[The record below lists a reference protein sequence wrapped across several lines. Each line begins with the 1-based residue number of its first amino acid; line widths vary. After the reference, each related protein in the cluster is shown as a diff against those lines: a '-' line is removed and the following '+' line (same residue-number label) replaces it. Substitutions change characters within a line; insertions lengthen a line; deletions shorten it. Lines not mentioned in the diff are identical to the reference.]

1 MTTLGLLFV
10 GAVLFV
16 NGAWFLGAISA
27 REAGVFNLFVGAIQV
42 VLPTLAVVAADGDL
56 GGVFGA
62 GSSYLFG
69 LTYLYVGVNNL
80 MGNDGRGLGWYSLF
94 VSAMAIVFG
103 VFSLSSDP
111 VFGVIWFV
119 WAVMWLL
126 FFLILACGKTSLM
139 PFTGWL
145 ILVGSHL
152 TCTIPALL
160 IWRGT
165 WPTSASAAVW
175 AVVIAVA
182 LLVVSAVAARA
193 LPSLPAP
200 ASTPEPVP
208 AAPARPEAA

>member
-27 REAGVFNLFVGAIQV
+27 REAGVFNLFVGAMQV

-56 GGVFGA
+56 NGVFGA

-69 LTYLYVGVNNL
+69 FTYLFVGVNNL
-80 MGNDGRGLGWYSLF
+80 MGNDGRGLGWYSIF
-94 VSAMAIVFG
+94 VAAMAIVFG
-103 VFSLSSDP
+103 AFSLSADP

-119 WAVMWLL
+119 WAVMWLM
-126 FFLILACGKTSLM
+126 FFLILACGRTSLM

-160 IWRGT
+160 MWRGN
-165 WPTSASAAVW
+165 WPTSPSAALW
-175 AVVIAVA
+175 AAAIAVV
-182 LLVVSAVAARA
+182 LLVLSGVAARA
-193 LPSLPAP
+193 LPMLPMAAP
-200 ASTPEPVP
+200 RP
-208 AAPARPEAA
+208 AAESVPETA

>member
-27 REAGVFNLFVGAIQV
+27 REAGVFNLFVGAMQV
-42 VLPTLAVVAADGDL
+42 VLPTLAVVAADGNL
-56 GGVFGA
+56 SGVFGA

-69 LTYLYVGVNNL
+69 FTYLFVGVNNL
-80 MGNDGRGLGWYSLF
+80 MGNDGRGLGWYSIF
-94 VSAMAIVFG
+94 VAAMAIVFG
-103 VFSLSSDP
+103 SFSFAADP

-126 FFLILACGKTSLM
+126 FFLILACGMTALM

-145 ILVGSHL
+145 ILIGSHL

-160 IWRGT
+160 SWRGN
-165 WPTSASAAVW
+165 WPTSTSAALW
-175 AVVIAVA
+175 AAAIALA
-182 LLVVSAVAARA
+182 LLVLSAVAAKA
-193 LPSLPAP
+193 KPKLPMP
-200 ASTPEPVP
+200 TPEAV
-208 AAPARPEAA
+208 

>member
-27 REAGVFNLFVGAIQV
+27 REAGVFNLFVGAMQV

-69 LTYLYVGVNNL
+69 FTYLFVGVNNL
-80 MGNDGRGLGWYSLF
+80 MGNDGRGLGWYSIF
-94 VSAMAIVFG
+94 VTAMAIVFG
-103 VFSLSSDP
+103 GYSLATDP

-119 WAVMWLL
+119 WAVMWLM
-126 FFLILACGKTSLM
+126 FFLILACGRTALM

-145 ILVGSHL
+145 ILIGSHL
-152 TCTIPALL
+152 TCTIPALMA
-160 IWRGT
+160 WRGS
-165 WPTSASAAVW
+165 WPTSASAALW
-175 AVVIAVA
+175 AAVIAVA
-182 LLVVSAVAARA
+182 LLAVSAVAARTA
-193 LPSLPAP
+193 PTLPLSARDSV
-200 ASTPEPVP
+200 ATPES
-208 AAPARPEAA
+208 A

>member
-27 REAGVFNLFVGAIQV
+27 REAGVFNLFVGAMQV

-56 GGVFGA
+56 AGVFGA

-69 LTYLYVGVNNL
+69 FTYLFVGVNNL
-80 MGNDGRGLGWYSLF
+80 MGNDGRGLGWYSIF
-94 VSAMAIVFG
+94 VAAMAIVFG
-103 VFSLSSDP
+103 SFSFASDP

-145 ILVGSHL
+145 ILIGSHL
-152 TCTIPALL
+152 TCTVPALL
-160 IWRGT
+160 SWRGN
-165 WPTSASAAVW
+165 WPTSTSAALW
-175 AVVIAVA
+175 AAAIALA
-182 LLVVSAVAARA
+182 LLVLSAVAAKV
-193 LPSLPAP
+193 LPKLPMP
-200 ASTPEPVP
+200 TPQTV
-208 AAPARPEAA
+208 

>member
-27 REAGVFNLFVGAIQV
+27 REAGVFNLFVGAMQV

-56 GGVFGA
+56 GGIFGA

-69 LTYLYVGVNNL
+69 FTYLYVGVNNL
-80 MGNDGRGLGWYSLF
+80 MGNDGRGLGWYSIF
-94 VSAMAIVFG
+94 VAAMAIVFG

-119 WAVMWLL
+119 WAVMWLM
-126 FFLILACGKTSLM
+126 FFLILARGMTSLM

-145 ILVGSHL
+145 ILIGSHL

-160 IWRGT
+160 AWRGN
-165 WPTSASAAVW
+165 WPTSTSAALW
-175 AVVIAVA
+175 ATVVAVA
-182 LLVVSAVAARA
+182 LLVLSAGAAKVVPTLAKPAVR
-193 LPSLPAP
+193 PAP
-200 ASTPEPVP
+200 S
-208 AAPARPEAA
+208 AAPEAA

>member
-126 FFLILACGKTSLM
+126 FFLILACGKSSLM

-152 TCTIPALL
+152 TATIPALL
-160 IWRGT
+160 IWRGN
-165 WPTSASAAVW
+165 WPTTTSAALW

-182 LLVVSAVAARA
+182 LLVVSAVAARV

-200 ASTPEPVP
+200 ASTPERVP
-208 AAPARPEAA
+208 AAAARPEAA

>member
-27 REAGVFNLFVGAIQV
+27 REAGVFNLFVGAMQV

-56 GGVFGA
+56 AGVFGA
-62 GSSYLFG
+62 GASYLFG
-69 LTYLYVGVNNL
+69 FTYLYVGINNL

-94 VSAMAIVFG
+94 VAAMALVFG
-103 VFSLSSDP
+103 SFSFADDP

-126 FFLILACGKTSLM
+126 FFLILACGTTSLM
-139 PFTGWL
+139 AFTGWL
-145 ILVGSHL
+145 ILIGSHL

-160 IWRGT
+160 GWRGA
-165 WPTSASAAVW
+165 WPTSTTAALW
-175 AVVIAVA
+175 ATVIAVA
-182 LLVVSAVAARA
+182 LVIVSAGAAKV
-193 LPSLPAP
+193 LPRLPM
-200 ASTPEPVP
+200 PEP
-208 AAPARPEAA
+208 AA